1 MSLISPAW
9 RPGRASVRPRAAHRR
24 RMPAASLVTEHDVA
38 VSPPPPA
45 ASAATTSHRLAGLG
59 LTLTAL
65 TAPRTH
71 VRRREPFYLEA
82 ARMSREMGRL

>member
-24 RMPAASLVTEHDVA
+24 RTPAVLLVTEHDVA
-38 VSPPPPA
+38 GSPPSA
-45 ASAATTSHRLAGLG
+45 ASAATTSQRLAGLG
-59 LTLTAL
+59 RTLTAL
-65 TAPRTH
+65 TAPRPH